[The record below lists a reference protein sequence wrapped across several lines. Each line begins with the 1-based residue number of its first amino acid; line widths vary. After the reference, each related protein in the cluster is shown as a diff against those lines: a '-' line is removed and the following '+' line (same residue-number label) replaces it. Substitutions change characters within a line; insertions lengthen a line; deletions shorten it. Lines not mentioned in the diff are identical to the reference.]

1 MRSISLSCNIGSHSL
16 VTFLSNDMYSQQD
29 LVRDCLRG
37 DPRAQRALYDTY
49 AEVMLGVCCR
59 YIRTQADAEDV
70 LQEAFVRVFTRL
82 GQYRGSGE
90 LGGWIRRI
98 VVHTALN
105 FLKRPSRI
113 HEPLSFTEEGPEPV
127 SDLDPVPD
135 LEAKELAGM
144 IRSLPAGFRT
154 VFNLYAIEGYS
165 HAEIASL
172 MNIREVT
179 SRSQYLRARAA
190 LADMIRQHHASPSQ
204 TQMP

>member
-1 MRSISLSCNIGSHSL
+1 MH
-16 VTFLSNDMYSQQD
+16 SQQD

-49 AEVMLGVCCR
+49 ADVMLGVCCR
-59 YIRTQADAEDV
+59 YIRSRADAEDV

-82 GQYRGSGE
+82 GQYRGTGE

-105 FLKRPSRI
+105 FLKRPSR
-113 HEPLSFTEEGPEPV
+113 HHEQLSFADEGTEPLSDF
-127 SDLDPVPD
+127 DPVPN
-135 LEAKELAGM
+135 LEAKELAEM
-144 IRSLPAGFRT
+144 IRSLPAGFRA

-165 HAEIASL
+165 HAEIAQL
-172 MNIREVT
+172 MNIRETT

-190 LADMIRQHHASPSQ
+190 LAEMIRQHQASPSKIQ
-204 TQMP
+204 KP